1 MAKIHHN
8 KSHWVELLQ
17 KKVGA
22 GEGEKGQGFE
32 RSVNHVD
39 WHFVKK
45 MKDGGMFSMEL
56 TYEPL

>member
-17 KKVGA
+17 KKVGK
-22 GEGEKGQGFE
+22 EREKRGQGFE
-32 RSVNHVD
+32 RSVNYVD

-45 MKDGGMFSMEL
+45 MKDEGSFQWN
-56 TYEPL
+56 

>member
-17 KKVGA
+17 KKLGQ
-22 GEGEKGQGFE
+22 EREKRARVCFE

-45 MKDGGMFSMEL
+45 MKDEGSFQWN
-56 TYEPL
+56 